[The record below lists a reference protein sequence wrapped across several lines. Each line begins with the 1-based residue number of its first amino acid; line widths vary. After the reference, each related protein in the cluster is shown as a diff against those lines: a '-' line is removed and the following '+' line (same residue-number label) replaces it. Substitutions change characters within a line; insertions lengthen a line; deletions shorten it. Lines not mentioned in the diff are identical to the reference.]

1 MDPQTVSALGSL
13 SGPALMAAAILTGA
27 RGYWVWGWAHRE
39 QIAIKDAIILQKEK
53 EIEYYRDATFRL
65 ANLVEKTTGVAVQ
78 QTGQP
83 PWSDSSD

>member
-13 SGPALMAAAILTGA
+13 SGPALMVIAIATGA
-27 RGYWVWGWAHRE
+27 KGIWVWGWAHRE
-39 QIAIKDAIILQKEK
+39 QILIKDAIILQQNK

-65 ANLVEKTTGVAVQ
+65 ANLVEKTTGAVVQ

-83 PWSDSSD
+83 PWSDSEK